1 MQVGRFCTAQCS
13 LSPQLFPP
21 AARTPAQGYPKHTL
35 QNSLKYLSPSGYRCL
50 RWSDR
55 LFWLLSSWLLKWLL
69 QQTNEECNHGNSF
82 LWSHETTKARIRHGG
97 GGEKNRCNCCTTLPS
112 TAAHTAISVLILFQ
126 MSQRSSTFQEFAACF
141 PLQELELIWS
151 LGEQHLV
158 PWYSFSQ

>member
-1 MQVGRFCTAQCS
+1 MKNVITAI
-13 LSPQLFPP
+13 
-21 AARTPAQGYPKHTL
+21 
-35 QNSLKYLSPSGYRCL
+35 
-50 RWSDR
+50 
-55 LFWLLSSWLLKWLL
+55 LSSDHMKP
-69 QQTNEECNHGNSF
+69 QKQESDT
-82 LWSHETTKARIRHGG
+82 G

-158 PWYSFSQ
+158 P